1 MLTERQRVEIIATL
15 LNGGTSPTTGA
26 QILKPETVKLMLQ
39 NAVPNLPNFGRQ
51 GYDGFAFVSNG
62 SNDLYPQ
69 AGNPPQGWSIA
80 GFLLLEPDVATGK
93 HAGTVWWAGL
103 PNLFWWMDVDA
114 GVGGIIGSQVLPF
127 LDEKVLKWRIQAEK
141 AVYDSLK

>member
-1 MLTERQRVEIIATL
+1 MLIERQYTEIIATM

-39 NAVPNLPNFGRQ
+39 NATPNLPNFGRQ
-51 GYDGFAFVSNG
+51 GYDGIAFASNG
-62 SNDLYPQ
+62 SKDLYPQ

-80 GFLLLEPDVATGK
+80 GFLQLEPDAATGK

-103 PNLFWWMDVDA
+103 ANVYWWIDMDA

-127 LDEKVLKWRIQAEK
+127 LGKPNVK
-141 AVYDSLK
+141 ASQQ

>member
-1 MLTERQRVEIIATL
+1 MLTELQHAEIIATM

-39 NAVPNLPNFGRQ
+39 NAVPHLPNLGRQ
-51 GYDGFAFVSNG
+51 KYDGIAFASNG

-93 HAGTVWWAGL
+93 HAGTVWWAGG
-103 PNLFWWMDVDA
+103 PNLYWWMDVDA
-114 GVGGIIGSQVLPF
+114 EVGGIIGSQVLPF
-127 LDEKVLKWRIQAEK
+127 LGESSVK
-141 AVYDSLK
+141 AS